1 MTADEL
7 HALAVRTRDAAR
19 LAERHG
25 TSTHGY
31 RRAAREA
38 CERMGEMAEQLA
50 DAEER
55 AQEYSLDALAM
66 AEPCRSCA
74 DLDEQLAE
82 MTRERDQLA
91 AEVTRARAAE
101 ETSTIRAA
109 DLLRDNTEWQRRVAL
124 LSRDIDAV
132 RAERFVARAQLR
144 DLVAALSLDDG
155 PRAKAIQ
162 HARAVLEEWGMR

>member
-55 AQEYSLDALAM
+55 A
-66 AEPCRSCA
+66 R
-74 DLDEQLAE
+74 LAE
-82 MTRERDQLA
+82 VDADAFQETLAKAEATIADMCRGREHLTRNI
-91 AEVTRARAAE
+91 AEVQRLRNGAE
-101 ETSTIRAA
+101 
-109 DLLRDNTEWQRRVAL
+109 VAL
-124 LSRDIDAV
+124 SRAIERQGALNGDIFGARTEL
-132 RAERFVARAQLR
+132 RA
-144 DLVAALSLDDG
+144 LVAALGQDDG
-155 PRAKAIQ
+155 PRAAAIQ
-162 HARAVLEEWGMR
+162 HARAVLEGWGMR